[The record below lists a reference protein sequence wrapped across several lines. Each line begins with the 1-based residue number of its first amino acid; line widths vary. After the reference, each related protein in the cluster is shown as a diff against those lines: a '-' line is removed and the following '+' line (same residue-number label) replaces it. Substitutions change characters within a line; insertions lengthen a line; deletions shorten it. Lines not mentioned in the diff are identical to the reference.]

1 MRVGRGG
8 LGARASLEVSRRF
21 RNRGN
26 GQTGTVWQ
34 LSGRPT
40 DSESDNPA
48 ADIELRSVS
57 ALRYR
62 LPYLPVCDRQG
73 EEGDRA
79 RCGWVHR
86 EEGPGGD
93 PGSRKERLAFPPLTL
108 ILLTYPGR
116 DRPGKARSHLRG
128 PGAHLIPPHL
138 RADPPGRGR
147 GELLPA
153 PLRPGLGCCIV
164 PVWARSRAFYLSP
177 TPTPSISLGWVL
189 TPCCPGA
196 APRAGLHPPSQLSQ
210 SPGVSNGDREP
221 RWTTLPAVLSWGQG
235 ERWGCCLWP
244 HPAGVGRRFLGSPRS
259 WRPAALSAG

>member
-108 ILLTYPGR
+108 ILLTYPRERQAREGPQPSPRSRRAPDSTAPAGR
-116 DRPGKARSHLRG
+116 PTGAGAGRAASSSFTTWPGLLHRPCLGQIQGFL
-128 PGAHLIPPHL
+128 LIPHPH
-138 RADPPGRGR
+138 PVNF
-147 GELLPA
+147 
-153 PLRPGLGCCIV
+153 PGLG
-164 PVWARSRAFYLSP
+164 A
-177 TPTPSISLGWVL
+177 
-189 TPCCPGA
+189 
-196 APRAGLHPPSQLSQ
+196 HPL
-210 SPGVSNGDREP
+210 
-221 RWTTLPAVLSWGQG
+221 LSWGRAQG
-235 ERWGCCLWP
+235 RTAPPLPALPEPRRLKRRPRTPLDHVAGCVELG
-244 HPAGVGRRFLGSPRS
+244 AG
-259 WRPAALSAG
+259 